1 MKHLIALLGLF
12 LSPLILC
19 SQSNMSS
26 ELSGFSTLQVSGNI
40 NLEIQTAN
48 SGHLDFE
55 LESQLDQVDVEL
67 LDNVLKIKGKTELG
81 NEPALNLT
89 LYFNEN
95 LTDIVSSKGA
105 RIISRDTIH
114 GASLALKATT
124 GGKME
129 LVVVLESLDVTIS
142 QGSDI
147 VLYGQTNSQNV
158 KVSAWGNYLAYELE
172 AEDAYIKASS
182 KSQAKVVARRIINA
196 TSNGKS
202 FVGYI
207 GEPEST
213 YVKTSL
219 GGEVASFKTKEIA
232 LDRD

>member
-26 ELSGFSTLQVSGNI
+26 ELSGFNTLQVSGNI
-40 NLEIQTAN
+40 NLEIQTAD

-55 LESQLDQVDVEL
+55 VESQLDQVDVEL

-89 LYFNEN
+89 LYFKEN

-114 GASLALKATT
+114 CSSLALKATS

-129 LVVVLESLDVTIS
+129 LIVAVQSLDVTIS

-147 VLYGQTNSQNV
+147 ILYGMTNSQNV
-158 KVSAWGNYLAYELE
+158 KQHHIFPLRHNPQS
-172 AEDAYIKASS
+172 
-182 KSQAKVVARRIINA
+182 
-196 TSNGKS
+196 
-202 FVGYI
+202 
-207 GEPEST
+207 
-213 YVKTSL
+213 
-219 GGEVASFKTKEIA
+219 
-232 LDRD
+232 

>member
-1 MKHLIALLGLF
+1 M
-12 LSPLILC
+12 
-19 SQSNMSS
+19 
-26 ELSGFSTLQVSGNI
+26 
-40 NLEIQTAN
+40 
-48 SGHLDFE
+48 
-55 LESQLDQVDVEL
+55 
-67 LDNVLKIKGKTELG
+67 
-81 NEPALNLT
+81 
-89 LYFNEN
+89 
-95 LTDIVSSKGA
+95 
-105 RIISRDTIH
+105 R
-114 GASLALKATT
+114 
-124 GGKME
+124 
-129 LVVVLESLDVTIS
+129 
-142 QGSDI
+142 
-147 VLYGQTNSQNV
+147 
-158 KVSAWGNYLAYELE
+158 VSAWGNYLAYGLE